1 MGKFLL
7 TSNLRK
13 TTARL
18 MEEAIKIPTATLW
31 KKIDAS
37 RIVFKERRG
46 YKLDAILLYALVE
59 TVLKMPEVN
68 VSWLEDGEKRGIW
81 QHDDL
86 NLGVSVNTKDNDV
99 VLVAIKGGD
108 QHNQTLSWFDRQAA
122 AIRKKA
128 EAGKFPPEDF
138 FPHPIVVLNDL
149 SSNDAD
155 GFVPIL
161 PPGSTLMITSSRIQK
176 EVVVLH
182 DEPVVRPRMNITLTF
197 DHRPIDGVKAAK
209 FLALFKNKLEHFQYP
224 RQARNSLLSFEKEG
238 ETKK

>member
-1 MGKFLL
+1 MGKFLP

-18 MEEAIKIPTATLW
+18 MEEAVKIPTAALW

-46 YKLDAILLYALVE
+46 YKLDAVLLYALVE
-59 TVLKMPEVN
+59 AVLKMPEIN
-68 VSWLEDGEKRGIW
+68 VSWLEKGEKKGIW

-86 NLGVSVNTKDNDV
+86 NLGMSVNTKDNDV

-108 QHNQTLSWFDRQAA
+108 PHNQTLSWFDRQAA
-122 AIRKKA
+122 AIRKRAK
-128 EAGKFPPEDF
+128 AGKFPPEDF
-138 FPHPIVVLNDL
+138 FPHPVVVLNDL

-161 PPGSTLMITSSRIQK
+161 PPESTLMITTSSIKK
-176 EVVVLH
+176 EGIVLLG
-182 DEPVVRPRMNITLTF
+182 ELAVRPMMNVTLTF
-197 DHRPIDGVKAAK
+197 DHRPIDGATATK
-209 FLALFKNKLEHFQYP
+209 FLALFKSRLEKFQYP
-224 RQARNSLLSFEKEG
+224 RQARSFLLNSEKEG
-238 ETKK
+238 GVEK

>member
-1 MGKFLL
+1 MGKFLP

-31 KKIDAS
+31 KKVDAS
-37 RIVFKERRG
+37 KIVFKERRG
-46 YKLDAILLYALVE
+46 YKLDAILLYTLVE
-59 TVLKMPEVN
+59 TALKMPEVN
-68 VSWLEDGEKRGIW
+68 VSWELEDGEKRGIW

-86 NLGVSVNTKDNDV
+86 NLGMSVNTKDNDV
-99 VLVAIKGGD
+99 VLVAVKGGD
-108 QHNQTLSWFDRQAA
+108 LRNQTPSWFDKQAA

-128 EAGKFPPEDF
+128 ETGKFPPEDF

-161 PPGSTLMITSSRIQK
+161 PPGATLMITTSRIKK
-176 EVVVLH
+176 EGVILH
-182 DEPVVRPRMNITLTF
+182 NEFVVRPMMNVTLTF
-197 DHRPIDGVKAAK
+197 DHRPIDGVMAAK

-224 RQARNSLLSFEKEG
+224 RQARNSLLNSEKEVG
-238 ETKK
+238 E